1 MAVAPI
7 KSIGIIGLMSELD
20 KVIKVCGQSQVFHPD
35 EATHFYSDTK
45 NFVPIADKNPYSEF
59 LSELEDLLQ
68 MAGIKPE
75 YTETRRFKVN
85 EAGLRD
91 YLDGLDKELGGLIR
105 EHTAV
110 EQQME
115 QCRRSLEETSHFFG
129 MDLEMDKINACRFI
143 KANFGRLP
151 KESYQKLD
159 AYSDNPYL
167 VFFPC
172 TSDETH
178 YWGVYIAPVEKS
190 DDIDRIFSALYFEH
204 YEISGMDGTPEQHFE
219 KLQGEFSELEKRFEE
234 TSALVEEYK
243 KQHLGELMRYYSK
256 LKELDTCY
264 SVKKYVLK
272 YHKSF
277 ILVGWIPAEEEEQML
292 QKLNAVNSVEC
303 TVSDGKDELKHIPP
317 TRLKNNFFARPYE
330 FFVDMFGLPSY
341 NEIDPTPFV
350 AITFTILFGIMFGDL
365 GQGLVVSVVGY
376 LMWKLKKM
384 AIGKILIPCGISSA
398 IFGCV
403 YGSVFGFENA
413 LDPVY
418 HALGMEGKP
427 VEVMESATMLLIMA
441 ISIGVVLICCA
452 MFLNIYSSLRRRD
465 FENGIFGPNGV
476 AGFVFYASLIAAVVC
491 EIVLQIHIVNLA
503 YILVLIVVPL
513 ILMFLREPLGRLT
526 AGEKNWQPEKW
537 GEYCVQ
543 NFFELFE
550 MLLSYV
556 TNTMSFLRVGAFVLV
571 HAGMMIVVF
580 TLSDLAGKVLGAPGY
595 IIFVVLG
602 NGLIMALEALL
613 VSIQV
618 LRLEYYEMF
627 SRFYLGSGRKFE
639 PVRVK
644 RTD

>member
-20 KVIKVCGQSQVFHPD
+20 KVIKVCGDSEIFHPD

-45 NFVPIADKNPYSEF
+45 NFMPLADRNPYS
-59 LSELEDLLQ
+59 DLLSD
-68 MAGIKPE
+68 MTELLNLAGVKPE
-75 YTETRRFKVN
+75 YAETKRFKVN
-85 EAGLRD
+85 QTQLQE
-91 YLDGLDKELGGLIR
+91 YLDSLDKDLGGLIR
-105 EHTAV
+105 EHAGV
-110 EQQME
+110 EQQIE

-129 MDLEMDKINACRFI
+129 MDLEMDKINACKFI

-151 KESYQKLD
+151 KESFEKLD
-159 AYSDNPYL
+159 AYSKNPYL

-178 YWGVYIAPVEKS
+178 YWGVYISPVEQS
-190 DDIDRIFSALYFEH
+190 EEIDRIFSALYFEH
-204 YEISGMDGTPEQHFE
+204 YEISGMEGTPEQHYQKLQE
-219 KLQGEFSELEKRFEE
+219 KLSDLEKRFEE

-243 KQHLGELMRYYSK
+243 KEHYDELNRYYSK
-256 LKELDTCY
+256 LKELDTCF
-264 SVKKYVLK
+264 SIKKYVLK

-277 ILVGWIPAEEEEQML
+277 ILVGWIPAENEKQLL
-292 QKLNAVNSVEC
+292 QKLNAINSVEC

-350 AITFTILFGIMFGDL
+350 AITFTLLFGIMFGDL

-376 LMWKLKKM
+376 LMWRFKQM
-384 AIGKILIPCGISSA
+384 AVGKILIPCGISSA

-403 YGSVFGFENA
+403 YGSVFGFEHV

-418 HALGMEGKP
+418 KAIGMDGKP

-441 ISIGVVLICCA
+441 ITIGVVLICCA
-452 MFLNIYSSLRRRD
+452 MFLNMYSAIRRRD
-465 FENGIFGPNGV
+465 FENGIFGANGV
-476 AGFVFYASLIAAVVC
+476 AGFVFYASLIGALVC

-503 YILVLIVVPL
+503 YILCLIVLPL
-513 ILMFLREPLGRLT
+513 ILMFLREPLGRLM

-580 TLSDLAGKVLGAPGY
+580 TLSDLANKVLGPAGY
-595 IIFVVLG
+595 IVFVVLG

-613 VSIQV
+613 VCIQV

-639 PVRVK
+639 PVRVDRK
-644 RTD
+644 N

>member
-1 MAVAPI
+1 
-7 KSIGIIGLMSELD
+7 
-20 KVIKVCGQSQVFHPD
+20 
-35 EATHFYSDTK
+35 
-45 NFVPIADKNPYSEF
+45 
-59 LSELEDLLQ
+59 
-68 MAGIKPE
+68 
-75 YTETRRFKVN
+75 
-85 EAGLRD
+85 
-91 YLDGLDKELGGLIR
+91 
-105 EHTAV
+105 
-110 EQQME
+110 
-115 QCRRSLEETSHFFG
+115 
-129 MDLEMDKINACRFI
+129 
-143 KANFGRLP
+143 
-151 KESYQKLD
+151 
-159 AYSDNPYL
+159 
-167 VFFPC
+167 
-172 TSDETH
+172 
-178 YWGVYIAPVEKS
+178 
-190 DDIDRIFSALYFEH
+190 
-204 YEISGMDGTPEQHFE
+204 
-219 KLQGEFSELEKRFEE
+219 
-234 TSALVEEYK
+234 
-243 KQHLGELMRYYSK
+243 
-256 LKELDTCY
+256 
-264 SVKKYVLK
+264 
-272 YHKSF
+272 
-277 ILVGWIPAEEEEQML
+277 ML

-317 TRLKNNFFARPYE
+317 TRLRNNFFARPYE
-330 FFVDMFGLPSY
+330 FFVEMFGLPNY

-350 AITFTILFGIMFGDL
+350 AITFTLLFGIMFGDL
-365 GQGLVVSVVGY
+365 GQGLVVSAAGY

-384 AIGKILIPCGISSA
+384 AVGKILIPCGISSA

-452 MFLNIYSSLRRRD
+452 MFLNMYSALRRRD
-465 FENGIFGPNGV
+465 FENGVFGPNGV

-491 EIVLQIHIVNLA
+491 EIVLQIHIANPA
-503 YILVLIVVPL
+503 YILILIVVPL
-513 ILMFLREPLGRLT
+513 ILMFLREPLGRLM

-595 IIFVVLG
+595 ILFVVLG

-613 VSIQV
+613 VCIQV

-644 RTD
+644 KTD

>member
-20 KVIKVCGQSQVFHPD
+20 KVIKVCGDSEIFHPD

-45 NFVPIADKNPYSEF
+45 NFMPLADRNPYS
-59 LSELEDLLQ
+59 DLLSD
-68 MAGIKPE
+68 MTELLNLAGVKPE
-75 YTETRRFKVN
+75 YAETKRFKVN
-85 EAGLRD
+85 QTQLQE
-91 YLDGLDKELGGLIR
+91 YLDSLDKDLGGLIR
-105 EHTAV
+105 EHAGV
-110 EQQME
+110 EQQIE

-129 MDLEMDKINACRFI
+129 MDLEMDKINACKFI

-151 KESYQKLD
+151 KESFEKLD
-159 AYSDNPYL
+159 AYSKNPYL

-178 YWGVYIAPVEKS
+178 YWGVYISPVEQS
-190 DDIDRIFSALYFEH
+190 EEIDRIFSALYFEH
-204 YEISGMDGTPEQHFE
+204 YEISGMEGTPEQHYQKLQE
-219 KLQGEFSELEKRFEE
+219 KLSDLEKRFEE

-243 KQHLGELMRYYSK
+243 KEHHDELNRYYSK
-256 LKELDTCY
+256 LKELDTCF
-264 SVKKYVLK
+264 SIKKYVLK

-277 ILVGWIPAEEEEQML
+277 ILVGWIPAENEKQLL
-292 QKLNAVNSVEC
+292 QKLNAINSVEC

-350 AITFTILFGIMFGDL
+350 AITFTLLFGIMFGDL

-376 LMWKLKKM
+376 LMWRFKQM
-384 AIGKILIPCGISSA
+384 AVGKILIPCGISSA

-403 YGSVFGFENA
+403 YGSVFGFEHV

-418 HALGMEGKP
+418 KAIGMDGKP

-441 ISIGVVLICCA
+441 ITIGVVLICCA
-452 MFLNIYSSLRRRD
+452 MFLNMYSAIRRRD
-465 FENGIFGPNGV
+465 FENGIFGANGV
-476 AGFVFYASLIAAVVC
+476 AGFVFYAALIGALVC

-503 YILVLIVVPL
+503 YILCLIVLPL
-513 ILMFLREPLGRLT
+513 ILMFLREPLGRLM

-580 TLSDLAGKVLGAPGY
+580 TLSDLANKVLGPAGY
-595 IIFVVLG
+595 IVFVVLG

-613 VSIQV
+613 VCIQV

-639 PVRVK
+639 PVRVDRK
-644 RTD
+644 N

>member
-20 KVIKVCGQSQVFHPD
+20 KVIKVCGDSEIFHPD

-45 NFVPIADKNPYSEF
+45 NFMPLADRNPYS
-59 LSELEDLLQ
+59 DLLSD
-68 MAGIKPE
+68 MTELLHLAGIKPE
-75 YTETRRFKVN
+75 YAETKRFKVN
-85 EAGLRD
+85 QTQLQE
-91 YLDGLDKELGGLIR
+91 YLDSLDEDLGGLIR
-105 EHTAV
+105 EHAGV
-110 EQQME
+110 EQQIE

-129 MDLEMDKINACRFI
+129 MDLEMDKINACKFI

-151 KESYQKLD
+151 KESFDKLD
-159 AYSDNPYL
+159 AYSNNPYL

-178 YWGVYIAPVEKS
+178 YWGVYISPVEQS
-190 DDIDRIFSALYFEH
+190 EEIDRIFSALYFEH
-204 YEISGMDGTPEQHFE
+204 YEISGMEGTPEQHYQKLQE
-219 KLQGEFSELEKRFEE
+219 KLSGLEQRFEE

-243 KQHLGELMRYYSK
+243 KEHYDELNKYYSK
-256 LKELDTCY
+256 LKELDTCF
-264 SVKKYVLK
+264 SIKKYVLK

-277 ILVGWIPAEEEEQML
+277 ILVGWIPAENEKQLL
-292 QKLNAVNSVEC
+292 QQLNAINSVEC

-330 FFVDMFGLPSY
+330 FFVDMFGLPCY

-350 AITFTILFGIMFGDL
+350 AITFTLLFGIMFGDL
-365 GQGLVVSVVGY
+365 GQGLVVSVAGY
-376 LMWKLKKM
+376 LMWRFKKM
-384 AIGKILIPCGISSA
+384 AVGKILIPCGISSA

-403 YGSVFGFENA
+403 YGSVFGFEHV

-418 HALGMEGKP
+418 KAIGMDGKP

-452 MFLNIYSSLRRRD
+452 MFLNMYSAIRRRD
-465 FENGIFGPNGV
+465 FENGIFGANGV
-476 AGFVFYASLIAAVVC
+476 AGFIFYAALIGALVC
-491 EIVLQIHIVNLA
+491 EIVLQIHIVNIA
-503 YILVLIVVPL
+503 YILCLIVVPL
-513 ILMFLREPLGRLT
+513 ILMFLREPLGRLM

-580 TLSDLAGKVLGAPGY
+580 TLSDLANKVLGPAGY
-595 IIFVVLG
+595 IVFVVLG

-613 VSIQV
+613 VCIQV

-644 RTD
+644 RPD